1 MAQFKADAAEAVV
14 DVLKP
19 VQLRRSE
26 LLADP
31 AELDRIIAR
40 GAEKASEVAAVT
52 VRRAKEAMD
61 FISQLTTL
69 CCKLELRFAVSLNF
83 AAPKH

>member
-1 MAQFKADAAEAVV
+1 MCIRDS
-14 DVLKP
+14 LTP
-19 VQLRRSE
+19 VQQRRSE

-52 VRRAKEAMD
+52 VERAKTAMG
-61 FISQLTTL
+61 FLPL
-69 CCKLELRFAVSLNF
+69 K
-83 AAPKH
+83 